1 MVLPGEKKI
10 ISMRGK
16 FRYIIYVSVGCCILY
31 SCSTQGNFPQ
41 QYYKQNEAAI
51 TRIEQTY
58 NTVYRAKPLAAE
70 FSDAAFEHVR
80 LEMKTDSL
88 RYIYEFKFQDHF
100 LKDSLFKYGYDT
112 TATLK
117 MLNDMKRIKCTW
129 INILDY
135 YVDGSKKLLVF
146 MSIRPKEL
154 DIPFSPRKY
163 FILTFYKQP
172 QYYDEEG
179 RLLDKRNLRRIRKV
193 NNEQFW
199 RINDRVCY
207 TLSDKF
213 R

>member
-1 MVLPGEKKI
+1 MERKI
-10 ISMRGK
+10 LNLI
-16 FRYIIYVSVGCCILY
+16 FGCLCACILH
-31 SCSTQGNFPQ
+31 SCSTQGKFAQ
-41 QYYKQNEAAI
+41 QYYKENEATI

-58 NTVYRAKPLAAE
+58 TTVYRSKPLAAE

-88 RYIYEFKFQDHF
+88 RYIYEFNFNDHF

-112 TATLK
+112 TAAIK
-117 MLNDMKRIKCTW
+117 MLSDMKRIKCTW
-129 INILDY
+129 INTLDY
-135 YVDGSKKLLVF
+135 YVDGSKKILVF

>member
-1 MVLPGEKKI
+1 MERKI
-10 ISMRGK
+10 LNLI
-16 FRYIIYVSVGCCILY
+16 FGCLSACILY
-31 SCSTQGNFPQ
+31 SCSTQGKFAQ
-41 QYYKQNEAAI
+41 QYYKENEVTI
-51 TRIEQTY
+51 TGIEQTY
-58 NTVYRAKPLAAE
+58 TTVYRSKPLAAE

-88 RYIYEFKFQDHF
+88 RYIYEFNFNDHF
-100 LKDSLFKYGYDT
+100 LKDTLFKYGYDT
-112 TATLK
+112 SAALK
-117 MLNDMKRIKCTW
+117 MLFDMKRIKCTW
-129 INILDY
+129 INTLDY
-135 YVDGSKKLLVF
+135 YVDGSKKILIF

-172 QYYDEEG
+172 QYYDVEG